1 MTRKEAADILDP
13 ETTREALRPYDYEP
27 MEIRIKIVEEACR
40 IAAEVL
46 RGMPEPAGPVALAG
60 KI

>member
-13 ETTREALRPYDYEP
+13 ETTRTALRPYDYEP

-46 RGMPEPAGPVALAG
+46 RGMPEE
-60 KI
+60 